1 MVKSVL
7 FYFIPLLVF
16 AVINNVVEVLSW
28 PYYLV
33 LLVAFLV
40 FQLARIRYPK
50 DAIPPIAKI
59 TQAAFYI
66 LTVATI
72 FRDKYLDPLL
82 INVLLGVALGLVI
95 IELLQTKKKP
105 A

>member
-1 MVKSVL
+1 MKSVL
-7 FYFIPLLVF
+7 FYFIPLLIF
-16 AVINNVVEVLSW
+16 AVVNNAVSVLSW

-33 LLVAFLV
+33 LLLGFLV
-40 FQLARIRYPK
+40 FQLARMRYPK

-72 FRDKYLDPLL
+72 FRDEFLNPLI
-82 INVLLGVALGLVI
+82 INVLLGITFGLVLAEI
-95 IELLQTKKKP
+95 FQTKKKP
-105 A
+105 S

>member
-72 FRDKYLDPLL
+72 FRDQYLDPLL
-82 INVLLGVALGLVI
+82 INVLLGVTLGLVI
-95 IELLQTKKKP
+95 IELLQTKNKP

>member
-1 MVKSVL
+1 MKSVL

-72 FRDKYLDPLL
+72 FRDQYLDPLI
-82 INVLLGVALGLVI
+82 INILLGIALGLVI

>member
-1 MVKSVL
+1 MKSVL
-7 FYFIPLLVF
+7 FYFIPLLIF
-16 AVINNVVEVLSW
+16 AVVNNTVAVLTW

-33 LLVAFLV
+33 LLLAFLV
-40 FQLARIRYPK
+40 FQLARMRYPK

-72 FRDKYLDPLL
+72 FRDQFLDAL
-82 INVLLGVALGLVI
+82 IINLLLGITFGLVI
-95 IELLQTKKKP
+95 VEISQTKKKP
-105 A
+105 S

>member
-16 AVINNVVEVLSW
+16 AVINNVVEILSW

-72 FRDKYLDPLL
+72 FRDQYLDPLI
-82 INVLLGVALGLVI
+82 INILLGIALGLVI

>member
-72 FRDKYLDPLL
+72 FRDQYLDPLI
-82 INVLLGVALGLVI
+82 INILLGIALGLVI

>member
-72 FRDKYLDPLL
+72 FRDQYLDPLI
-82 INVLLGVALGLVI
+82 INILLGIGLGLVI

>member
-1 MVKSVL
+1 MKSLL

-16 AVINNVVEVLSW
+16 AIVNNVVTSMAW
-28 PYYLV
+28 PHYLA
-33 LLVAFLV
+33 LLLAFLV
-40 FQLARIRYPK
+40 FQMARLRYPK
-50 DAIPPIAKI
+50 DGVPRIAKI

-72 FRDKYLDPLL
+72 FRDEFLSPLA
-82 INVLLGVALGLVI
+82 INIMIGVTLGIVI
-95 IELLQTKKKP
+95 VEIIQTKKKP

>member
-1 MVKSVL
+1 MKSVL

-16 AVINNVVEVLSW
+16 AVINNVVSALSW
-28 PYYLV
+28 PHYLV
-33 LLVAFLV
+33 LLLAFLV

-50 DAIPPIAKI
+50 DALPTIAKI

-72 FRDKYLDPLL
+72 FRDQFLSPLI
-82 INVLLGVALGLVI
+82 INVLLGITLGLVI
-95 IELLQTKKKP
+95 VEIIQTKKKP

>member
-72 FRDKYLDPLL
+72 FRDQYLDPLL
-82 INVLLGVALGLVI
+82 INILLGIALGLVI

>member
-7 FYFIPLLVF
+7 FYFIPLLIF
-16 AVINNVVEVLSW
+16 AVINNVVEILSW

-72 FRDKYLDPLL
+72 FRDQYLDPLL

>member
-7 FYFIPLLVF
+7 FYFIPLLIF
-16 AVINNVVEVLSW
+16 AVINNVVEILSW

-72 FRDKYLDPLL
+72 FRDQYLDPLI
-82 INVLLGVALGLVI
+82 INILLGIALGLVI